1 MTNDVIKIPIDAKA
15 FIESLP
21 KQEDGSTQLD
31 EGIISVYLS
40 DLLNA
45 AGIEAQARYQ
55 DTDWSIEV
63 KDKKY
68 FISTGLYDEP
78 VDGLLHAVRYFAD
91 ELNSGNDFEAW
102 YSYSKGVHFLNVK
115 QKVSTSAEKAAE
127 PEDIQVQEG

>member
-1 MTNDVIKIPIDAKA
+1 MANDVIRIPIDAKA

-21 KQEDGSTQLD
+21 KEEDGSVQLD
-31 EGIISVYLS
+31 EGIISVYLADILS
-40 DLLNA
+40 S

-68 FISTGLYDEP
+68 FISTGFYDEP
-78 VDGLLHAVRYFAD
+78 VNGLLHAVRYFAD

-102 YSYSKGVHFLNVK
+102 YSYSKGDHFINVK
-115 QKVSTSAEKAAE
+115 QKEPGAATDK
-127 PEDIQVQEG
+127 PEA

>member
-1 MTNDVIKIPIDAKA
+1 MANDIIRIPIDAKA

-21 KQEDGSTQLD
+21 KEEDGSTQLD
-31 EGIISVYLS
+31 EGIISAYHT

-55 DTDWSIEV
+55 DTYWSIEV

-68 FISTGLYDEP
+68 LISTLFYDEP
-78 VDGLLHAVRYFAD
+78 VDGLLHAVRYCAD

-102 YSYSKGVHFLNVK
+102 YSYSKGNHFLNLK
-115 QKVSTSAEKAAE
+115 QKGE
-127 PEDIQVQEG
+127 